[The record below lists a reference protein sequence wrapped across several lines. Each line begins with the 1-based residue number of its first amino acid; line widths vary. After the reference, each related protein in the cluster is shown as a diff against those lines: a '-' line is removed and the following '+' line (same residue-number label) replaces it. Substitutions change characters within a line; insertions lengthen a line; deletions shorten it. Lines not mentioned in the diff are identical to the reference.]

1 MDAQHNQ
8 VFYPV
13 SLPELFSAW
22 TRFFDAVPFAGGT
35 ELLRNQGGPVLKLPK
50 NILSLEQIEELRRI
64 SRTERYLEIGA
75 MVKISDFLRLG
86 KAVPDVLTQCLRGI
100 ASPYLRNLITIGG
113 NICHSAG
120 RLDLAAPLIA
130 LDARYELRTA
140 SAIRW
145 VSASR
150 FSAMPGPLAFNP
162 QELLTR
168 IRIPLDQWHY
178 SMYKKFAG
186 EYAAGE
192 TGGNVVFI
200 ARIQKNIL
208 MDLRVVFSGQVVLRD
223 KNSETL
229 LSGKELPLDRR
240 DAEHFTKLWQV
251 YLSAIENPGR
261 MLKGQLLNFI
271 ESCILGLSD

>member
-1 MDAQHNQ
+1 
-8 VFYPV
+8 
-13 SLPELFSAW
+13 
-22 TRFFDAVPFAGGT
+22 
-35 ELLRNQGGPVLKLPK
+35 
-50 NILSLEQIEELRRI
+50 
-64 SRTERYLEIGA
+64 

-86 KAVPDVLTQCLRGI
+86 KAVPDVLAQCLQGI

-120 RLDLAAPLIA
+120 RLDLVAPLIA

-140 SAIRW
+140 SAVRW
-145 VSASR
+145 VSSSR
-150 FSAMPGPLAFNP
+150 FSAIPGPLALNP

-178 SMYKKFAG
+178 SMYKKFSG
-186 EYAAGE
+186 EYAVDE
-192 TGGNVVFI
+192 TGGNAVFI

-240 DAEHFTKLWQV
+240 DAEHFIKLWQV
-251 YLSAIENPGR
+251 YLSAIESPGN
-261 MLKGQLLNFI
+261 MLKAQLLNFI
-271 ESCILGLSD
+271 ESCILSLSD